1 MLEEDSLLEKKRY
14 RSEMVATDD
23 CDIDSADEE
32 FPERDPSE
40 PALAILCVC
49 REFPAA
55 NLRPFGRNNLVVD
68 IIIIAY

>member
-14 RSEMVATDD
+14 WSEMVATGDS
-23 CDIDSADEE
+23 DIASVDEE

-40 PALAILCVC
+40 PARAILCVC

-55 NLRPFGRNNLVVD
+55 SLRPFGRNNLVVD
-68 IIIIAY
+68 IIIIPY